1 MEFSQPRPAIAI
13 MGFFFFGC
21 DVLLMAIEGV
31 FRRFGE
37 SKISYRCDCESLKLE
52 IDKR

>member
-13 MGFFFFGC
+13 MGFFFFDC

-31 FRRFGE
+31 FRGFWGE
-37 SKISYRCDCESLKLE
+37 QNFVQVRLRISKT
-52 IDKR
+52 

>member
-21 DVLLMAIEGV
+21 DVLLLMAIEGKFFFLGV
-31 FRRFGE
+31 FGE
-37 SKISYRCDCESLKLE
+37 RAKK
-52 IDKR
+52 K